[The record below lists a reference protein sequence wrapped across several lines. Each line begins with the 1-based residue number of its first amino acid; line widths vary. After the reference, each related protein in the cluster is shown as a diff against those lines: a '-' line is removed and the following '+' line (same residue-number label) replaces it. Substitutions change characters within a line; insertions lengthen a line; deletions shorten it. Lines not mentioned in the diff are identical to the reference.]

1 MKIDAS
7 RTSPA
12 SPTAAPEKTRLQ
24 NTTNPVATSASAA
37 NDSVTTHLQATGGA
51 SMVQAPFD
59 SQRVEE
65 IRQAIAEGRFQINT
79 DKIADRLIGDVRDFL
94 AKDQPAA

>member
-7 RTSPA
+7 RTSPT
-12 SPTAAPEKTRLQ
+12 SPTTTQQKTRLQ
-24 NTTNPVATSASAA
+24 NTSNSVATNAPAA
-37 NDSVTTHLQATGGA
+37 EGSVTTHLQKTSGTSAA
-51 SMVQAPFD
+51 QAPFD
-59 SQRVEE
+59 SQRVAE

-94 AKDQPAA
+94 AKDQ